1 MDPGLS
7 NPALTRSSSNPIE
20 HQPYLL
26 RGCDGVSRPGLIYG
40 ESRILFVL
48 SLSCCFLTAVGQIN
62 HVVHQALFRR
72 ACDLW
77 FVVLDA
83 EVDTACHQFLFCSN
97 RIDWH
102 VISARCSEQE
112 TMSASARF
120 RSIEVP
126 EREMTPTHFPPN
138 PPSSPSHRM
147 VRHQENPN
155 PQRKFPIPSPPNNLI
170 KLILLAQNINKFQ
183 NKHNQPLKMMKR
195 MTPPPVL
202 SQAPGRRLRILQRS
216 FNEIFDSRIKP
227 QSRAML
233 PVPPVTM
240 ANRDLHLF

>member
-26 RGCDGVSRPGLIYG
+26 RGYDGVSRPGLIYG

-48 SLSCCFLTAVGQIN
+48 SLLCCFLTAVGQIN

-83 EVDTACHQFLFCSN
+83 EVDTACHQFVFCSN
-97 RIDWH
+97 RIDWY

-120 RSIEVP
+120 RNIEVP

-138 PPSSPSHRM
+138 PSSPPSHRM

-170 KLILLAQNINKFQ
+170 KLILLAESSLQFQ
-183 NKHNQPLKMMKR
+183 NKPLQPLKMMKR

-202 SQAPGRRLRILQRS
+202 SQAPGLRLGILRWS
-216 FNEIFDSRIKP
+216 FNKSFNSRIKP
-227 QSRAML
+227 QFRAML
-233 PVPPVTM
+233 PAPPVTM
-240 ANRDLHLF
+240 ADRNLHLF